1 MQLSDRLQAVASMV
15 TENSRLADVGTDHGY
30 IPIYLCEMGKIP
42 SAIAMDV
49 KKGPLLRAKMNI
61 ERYHMQEKIRT
72 RLSDGV
78 LKLNP
83 DEADSVVI
91 AGMGGTL
98 VMKIL
103 EEGKKVLVDVKELVL
118 QPQSDIDKVR
128 KYLYE
133 NDYVITAEKMVCE
146 EEKYYPMMHVQ
157 HGHMEELADIEW
169 KYGAFLLKEKN
180 PVLGSFLKK
189 EETTLTGVLQNLR
202 QQPKERV
209 KERILEIEALLALN
223 RKAQKWLLTV
233 PSPRCHNWY
242 ALHNK
247 RCHAL
252 SVPAHAVRKNH
263 RHLFFSVHASA
274 SDDAS
279 AADLLLHRWHGGSLL
294 RSHPVRY
301 KCS

>member
-128 KYLYE
+128 KYLSE

-223 RKAQKWLLTV
+223 RKAQKWMKTEEE
-233 PSPRCHNWY
+233 CEK
-242 ALHNK
+242 A
-247 RCHAL
+247 
-252 SVPAHAVRKNH
+252 
-263 RHLFFSVHASA
+263 
-274 SDDAS
+274 
-279 AADLLLHRWHGGSLL
+279 
-294 RSHPVRY
+294 
-301 KCS
+301 

>member
-61 ERYHMQEKIRT
+61 ERYHMQEKIRI

-118 QPQSDIDKVR
+118 QPQSDID
-128 KYLYE
+128 
-133 NDYVITAEKMVCE
+133 ICMKM
-146 EEKYYPMMHVQ
+146 
-157 HGHMEELADIEW
+157 
-169 KYGAFLLKEKN
+169 
-180 PVLGSFLKK
+180 
-189 EETTLTGVLQNLR
+189 TT
-202 QQPKERV
+202 
-209 KERILEIEALLALN
+209 
-223 RKAQKWLLTV
+223 
-233 PSPRCHNWY
+233 
-242 ALHNK
+242 
-247 RCHAL
+247 
-252 SVPAHAVRKNH
+252 
-263 RHLFFSVHASA
+263 
-274 SDDAS
+274 
-279 AADLLLHRWHGGSLL
+279 
-294 RSHPVRY
+294 
-301 KCS
+301 

>member
-146 EEKYYPMMHVQ
+146 EEKYYPMMHVEIWSFFIKRKESGSWLFSEKRRD
-157 HGHMEELADIEW
+157 HADWCASEF
-169 KYGAFLLKEKN
+169 KAAAQREGERAYFGN
-180 PVLGSFLKK
+180 R
-189 EETTLTGVLQNLR
+189 GVAC
-202 QQPKERV
+202 PEP
-209 KERILEIEALLALN
+209 ESTEMDEN
-223 RKAQKWLLTV
+223 RRGV
-233 PSPRCHNWY
+233 
-242 ALHNK
+242 
-247 RCHAL
+247 
-252 SVPAHAVRKNH
+252 
-263 RHLFFSVHASA
+263 
-274 SDDAS
+274 
-279 AADLLLHRWHGGSLL
+279 
-294 RSHPVRY
+294 
-301 KCS
+301 

>member
-169 KYGAFLLKEKN
+169 KYGAFLLKER
-180 PVLGSFLKK
+180 KK
-189 EETTLTGVLQNLR
+189 
-202 QQPKERV
+202 
-209 KERILEIEALLALN
+209 
-223 RKAQKWLLTV
+223 QKM
-233 PSPRCHNWY
+233 
-242 ALHNK
+242 
-247 RCHAL
+247 
-252 SVPAHAVRKNH
+252 
-263 RHLFFSVHASA
+263 
-274 SDDAS
+274 
-279 AADLLLHRWHGGSLL
+279 
-294 RSHPVRY
+294 
-301 KCS
+301 

>member
-61 ERYHMQEKIRT
+61 ERYHMQEKIRI

-157 HGHMEELADIEW
+157 HGHRMEIRSFFIKRKESGSWLFSEKRRDHADWCASEF
-169 KYGAFLLKEKN
+169 KAAAQREGERAYFGN
-180 PVLGSFLKK
+180 R
-189 EETTLTGVLQNLR
+189 GVAC
-202 QQPKERV
+202 PEP
-209 KERILEIEALLALN
+209 ESTEMDEN
-223 RKAQKWLLTV
+223 RRGV
-233 PSPRCHNWY
+233 
-242 ALHNK
+242 
-247 RCHAL
+247 
-252 SVPAHAVRKNH
+252 
-263 RHLFFSVHASA
+263 
-274 SDDAS
+274 
-279 AADLLLHRWHGGSLL
+279 
-294 RSHPVRY
+294 
-301 KCS
+301 

>member
-61 ERYHMQEKIRT
+61 ERYHMQEKIRI
-72 RLSDGV
+72 RLSAGV

-118 QPQSDIDKVR
+118 EFVDALEYNGQMYQAFFPAETEGENEDDPDNGLVILKVIHEDGEDLLSTLDSD
-128 KYLYE
+128 
-133 NDYVITAEKMVCE
+133 
-146 EEKYYPMMHVQ
+146 
-157 HGHMEELADIEW
+157 EELEAVYEQ
-169 KYGAFLLKEKN
+169 FMELLFDED
-180 PVLGSFLKK
+180 
-189 EETTLTGVLQNLR
+189 EE
-202 QQPKERV
+202 
-209 KERILEIEALLALN
+209 
-223 RKAQKWLLTV
+223 
-233 PSPRCHNWY
+233 
-242 ALHNK
+242 
-247 RCHAL
+247 
-252 SVPAHAVRKNH
+252 
-263 RHLFFSVHASA
+263 
-274 SDDAS
+274 
-279 AADLLLHRWHGGSLL
+279 
-294 RSHPVRY
+294 
-301 KCS
+301 

>member
-61 ERYHMQEKIRT
+61 ERYHMQEKIRI

-83 DEADSVVI
+83 D
-91 AGMGGTL
+91 MGGTL

-223 RKAQKWLLTV
+223 RKAQKWMKTEEE
-233 PSPRCHNWY
+233 CEK
-242 ALHNK
+242 A
-247 RCHAL
+247 
-252 SVPAHAVRKNH
+252 
-263 RHLFFSVHASA
+263 
-274 SDDAS
+274 
-279 AADLLLHRWHGGSLL
+279 
-294 RSHPVRY
+294 
-301 KCS
+301 

>member
-1 MQLSDRLQAVASMV
+1 MVKISERLRTAAGLIG
-15 TENSRLADVGTDHGY
+15 EGERLADVGTDHGY
-30 IPIYLCEMGKIP
+30 VPIYLVERKRIP
-42 SAIAMDV
+42 SAIAMDIRT
-49 KKGPLLRAKMNI
+49 GPLERAR
-61 ERYHMQEKIRT
+61 EHIRMYGMEDYIQT

-78 LKLNP
+78 AALKPGETDTIL
-83 DEADSVVI
+83 I
-91 AGMGGTL
+91 AGMGGGL
-98 VMKIL
+98 VIHIL
-103 EEGKKVLVDVKELVL
+103 ESGRVICEQAHGLVL

-209 KERILEIEALLALN
+209 KERILEIESLLALN
-223 RKAQKWLLTV
+223 RKAQKWMKTEEE
-233 PSPRCHNWY
+233 CEK
-242 ALHNK
+242 A
-247 RCHAL
+247 
-252 SVPAHAVRKNH
+252 
-263 RHLFFSVHASA
+263 
-274 SDDAS
+274 
-279 AADLLLHRWHGGSLL
+279 
-294 RSHPVRY
+294 
-301 KCS
+301 

>member
-118 QPQSDIDKVR
+118 QPQSELPKVR
-128 KYLYE
+128 RFLME
-133 NDYVITAEKMVCE
+133 NGYVTEREEMVME
-146 EEKYYPMMHVQ
+146 EGKYYPMM
-157 HGHMEELADIEW
+157 
-169 KYGAFLLKEKN
+169 
-180 PVLGSFLKK
+180 
-189 EETTLTGVLQNLR
+189 
-202 QQPKERV
+202 RV
-209 KERILEIEALLALN
+209 
-223 RKAQKWLLTV
+223 
-233 PSPRCHNWY
+233 H
-242 ALHNK
+242 
-247 RCHAL
+247 
-252 SVPAHAVRKNH
+252 
-263 RHLFFSVHASA
+263 F
-274 SDDAS
+274 DAS
-279 AADLLLHRWHGGSLL
+279 AVSHADSFTEEQELEFRYGKQLLTEK
-294 RSHPVRY
+294 HPVLLAYLRWEVQIQQDILTQLSGQPATEQIAARIDDVKQILAQNARALAY
-301 KCS
+301 YE

>member
-118 QPQSDIDKVR
+118 QPQSELPKVR
-128 KYLYE
+128 RFLME
-133 NDYVITAEKMVCE
+133 NGYVTEREEITAEKMVCE

-202 QQPKERV
+202 QQPKEG
-209 KERILEIEALLALN
+209 ERAYFGN
-223 RKAQKWLLTV
+223 RGVACPEPESTEMDENRRGV
-233 PSPRCHNWY
+233 
-242 ALHNK
+242 
-247 RCHAL
+247 
-252 SVPAHAVRKNH
+252 
-263 RHLFFSVHASA
+263 
-274 SDDAS
+274 
-279 AADLLLHRWHGGSLL
+279 
-294 RSHPVRY
+294 
-301 KCS
+301 

>member
-49 KKGPLLRAKMNI
+49 KGPLLRAKMNI

-103 EEGKKVLVDVKELVL
+103 EEGKKVLVDVKSWFCDRSLTL
-118 QPQSDIDKVR
+118 IR
-128 KYLYE
+128 CE
-133 NDYVITAEKMVCE
+133 NICMKM
-146 EEKYYPMMHVQ
+146 
-157 HGHMEELADIEW
+157 
-169 KYGAFLLKEKN
+169 
-180 PVLGSFLKK
+180 
-189 EETTLTGVLQNLR
+189 TT
-202 QQPKERV
+202 
-209 KERILEIEALLALN
+209 
-223 RKAQKWLLTV
+223 
-233 PSPRCHNWY
+233 
-242 ALHNK
+242 
-247 RCHAL
+247 
-252 SVPAHAVRKNH
+252 
-263 RHLFFSVHASA
+263 
-274 SDDAS
+274 
-279 AADLLLHRWHGGSLL
+279 
-294 RSHPVRY
+294 
-301 KCS
+301 

>member
-30 IPIYLCEMGKIP
+30 IPIYLCEMEKIP

-49 KKGPLLRAKMNI
+49 KKGPLLRAEMNI

-78 LKLNP
+78 RKLNP

-103 EEGKKVLVDVKELVL
+103 EEGKEVLRSVKELVL

-133 NDYVITAEKMVCE
+133 NEYVITADKIVCE
-146 EEKYYPMMHVQ
+146 EEKYYPMMHVR
-157 HGHMEELADIEW
+157 HGHMEELEDIEL

-180 PVLGSFLKK
+180 PVLKAFLKK
-189 EETTLTGVLQNLR
+189 EQSTLTGVLQNLKE
-202 QQPKERV
+202 QPEERV
-209 KERILEIEALLALN
+209 RERILEIEALLTLN
-223 RKAQKWLLTV
+223 QKAQQCMKTEEECETYDL
-233 PSPRCHNWY
+233 PG
-242 ALHNK
+242 
-247 RCHAL
+247 
-252 SVPAHAVRKNH
+252 
-263 RHLFFSVHASA
+263 
-274 SDDAS
+274 
-279 AADLLLHRWHGGSLL
+279 AD
-294 RSHPVRY
+294 
-301 KCS
+301 